1 MQTRC
6 LRRGHTTISIDDL
19 WKYRARSDGIEH
31 YRRTL
36 FRDKA
41 HTAMY
46 REGLSRIKAGQPSV
60 YPVRD
65 MVVVSAIQIAASD
78 LAKTGERAAEIPDW
92 ISLAAENPA

>member
-1 MQTRC
+1 MRV
-6 LRRGHTTISIDDL
+6 
-19 WKYRARSDGIEH
+19 RSGGIER
-31 YRRTL
+31 YSRTL

-46 REGLSRIKAGQPSV
+46 REALGRVVAGQPAV

-78 LAKTGERAAEIPDW
+78 LARTDQRGG
-92 ISLAAENPA
+92 